1 MNTQSVI
8 CSQERARAELDKTA
22 TKTEAA
28 PGNIPDPW
36 ASLCDWLTSTFRGIE
51 GSLERIER
59 DGSRIVEFQDRCLVS
74 MRAHVQANGV
84 SAIGLRYSTN
94 GIQQLREIAGVKAI
108 HLERDATGFPTTVEF
123 LSQVERVVLRFTVSA
138 GAAGVQQEQLAR
150 VI

>member
-51 GSLERIER
+51 GSLERIEH
-59 DGSRIVEFQDRCLVS
+59 DGSRVVEFQDRSLAS
-74 MRAHVQANGV
+74 LRAYVQANGV
-84 SAIGLRYSTN
+84 PAIGRYSSN
-94 GIQQLREIAGVKAI
+94 
-108 HLERDATGFPTTVEF
+108 
-123 LSQVERVVLRFTVSA
+123 
-138 GAAGVQQEQLAR
+138 GAAVLLGHTFDKDAIVKKRLPYEHLDQLTVDILLGVR
-150 VI
+150 